1 MVFWEY
7 NINKYIQKRTYIMK
21 NKNAFLISLILVCVF
36 SCSLFIML
44 GGIKGESAYDVAVRN
59 GFVGTEAEWIASLK
73 GQDGKD
79 AEALN
84 YYAMYTTSLSRGE
97 IEAETTYLQFI
108 QSLISTG
115 NQDSRLLAIQNSIRS
130 SVSVLNITTSS
141 NRSSSGSGSFFRI
154 DDDGTAY
161 VVTNYHVAY
170 NANPAQYYIL
180 LYEDNYILDPLQTN
194 KAYWASQ
201 YGIEATY
208 IGGSKEYDIAV
219 LKISESE
226 KIADYKKDGI
236 ITEVDIDYDLALGK
250 TDLLAG
256 ESCYAIGN
264 AMGEGVSATQGIIS
278 VVSENMEIPDV
289 ENSSNKVEMRAV
301 RISCLINGGNSGGGL
316 YTNNGKL
323 VGVVNARRELQ
334 SSTNTSEVSGVSYA
348 IPISVAYA
356 VYNKVLLECEPSL
369 GVVTTPSFYKIGV
382 KINMTDCKSSYDTKS
397 GTIKVQET
405 LVIYE
410 ITEGSYAEGKLQL
423 GDRLLSY
430 TVDYASETRQDISDA
445 IEFNHMYNVLD
456 VILSLSKGD
465 KLTLNVLRAN
475 IEDSSTSI
483 VPVLIE
489 IS

>member
-1 MVFWEY
+1 
-7 NINKYIQKRTYIMK
+7 MK

-36 SCSLFIML
+36 ACSLFIMT
-44 GGIKGESAYDVAVRN
+44 GGIKGESAYDIAVRN

-84 YYAMYTTSLSRGE
+84 YYNMYTTCLTSGE
-97 IEAETTYLQFI
+97 IEEGTTYLQFI

-115 NQDSRLLAIQNSIRS
+115 NQDSQLFAIQNSIRS
-130 SVSVLNITTSS
+130 SVSVVNITTST
-141 NRSSSGSGSFFRI
+141 NKGSSGSGSFFRI

-161 VVTNYHVAY
+161 IVTNYHVTY
-170 NANPAQYYIL
+170 NANPAQYFIL
-180 LYEDNYILDPLQTN
+180 LYEDNYILDPLQEG
-194 KAYWASQ
+194 KAYLASE

-208 IGGSKEYDIAV
+208 VGGSKEYDIGV
-219 LKISESE
+219 LKISENE
-226 KIADYKKDGI
+226 KIASYKANGTI
-236 ITEVDIDYDLALGK
+236 AAVDIDYDFALGK

-256 ESCYAIGN
+256 ASCYAIGN
-264 AMGEGVSATQGIIS
+264 AMGEGISATQGIVS

-289 ENSSNKVEMRAV
+289 ENSSNSLEMRAI
-301 RISCLINGGNSGGGL
+301 RISCQINGGNSGGGL

-323 VGVVNARRELQ
+323 IGVVNARRERQ
-334 SSTNTSEVSGVSYA
+334 SSTNMSDVDGVSYA

-356 VYNKVLLECEPSL
+356 VYNKILLECEPSL
-369 GVVTTPSFYKIGV
+369 GIVTSPTFYKIGV
-382 KINMTDCKSSYDTKS
+382 EIKMTECKSSFDTES

-405 LVIYE
+405 LVINKT
-410 ITEGSYAEGKLQL
+410 TEGTYADGKLQE
-423 GDRLLSY
+423 GDKLLSY
-430 TVDYASETRQDISDA
+430 TVDYASETRQDVTEA
-445 IEFNHMYNVLD
+445 IEINHMYNLTD

-475 IEDSSTSI
+475 IEESTVGQ